1 MVYHGIHLLDD
12 IWIVSLACISEL
24 KYHGL
29 HKMFQHNR
37 VRISVTGWDASSC
50 HFVKTCF
57 QLKLSLAHVSPFT
70 EDGVISEVCGIIK
83 GRIIIMMLLLPLYP
97 VCQQQGELGCFASQ
111 SNNAKSST
119 QTHLF
124 SKHDLV

>member
-1 MVYHGIHLLDD
+1 M
-12 IWIVSLACISEL
+12 

-37 VRISVTGWDASSC
+37 VRISTTGRDASSC
-50 HFVKTCF
+50 HFVKACF
-57 QLKLSLAHVSPFT
+57 QLKLSLAYVSPFP
-70 EDGVISEVCGIIK
+70 EDGVVSEVRGIIK
-83 GRIIIMMLLLPLYP
+83 GRILIMMLLLPLYP
-97 VCQQQGELGCFASQ
+97 VCQQQGELGCFPIQ
-111 SNNAKSST
+111 TNKAKSST